1 MRGIR
6 KLVTLS
12 VFICLLFAFP
22 SIGNAGGGGSD
33 PSKYIKGDIHSNQDV
48 TATDYGGCKGKNF
61 YIEGDVSAVG
71 TVDLNDINVSG
82 ITTPHHST
90 IRIPDIDFEA
100 LKNIADNNE
109 TIKANFGSGEVDSPV
124 VYVTGDL
131 TINSGNYSSY
141 DGKTIVAT
149 GNIYVRL
156 HHHGEDL
163 NANLIAKGSIDIEI
177 KGCGCGEERAI
188 TGFIYAKGESSFRK
202 KKCWN
207 HSTEEGRTFTGVNID
222 IHGGGKV
229 DRRIYGVIMA
239 KNGKINVDIYGG
251 GHGDKGI
258 EYQPSVMTNDLLE
271 FFRFLT
277 YWREISS

>member
-1 MRGIR
+1 MRGIS
-6 KLVTLS
+6 KLVILF
-12 VFICLLFAFP
+12 VFICLLFVFP
-22 SIGNAGGGGSD
+22 SIGDAGGGGGGGVGGSD

-48 TATDYGGCKGKNF
+48 IATDYGGCKGKNF
-61 YIEGDVSAVG
+61 YIEGNVSAVG

-82 ITTPHHST
+82 TTTSHHPA
-90 IRIPDIDFEA
+90 IHIPNIDFEA

-163 NANLIAKGSIDIEI
+163 NANLI
-177 KGCGCGEERAI
+177 ER
-188 TGFIYAKGESSFRK
+188 SFKEVKRRVK
-202 KKCWN
+202 
-207 HSTEEGRTFTGVNID
+207 V
-222 IHGGGKV
+222 IH
-229 DRRIYGVIMA
+229 IYGELPSLLI
-239 KNGKINVDIYGG
+239 KLINNG
-251 GHGDKGI
+251 
-258 EYQPSVMTNDLLE
+258 
-271 FFRFLT
+271 
-277 YWREISS
+277 